1 MSDQTYA
8 SPGDPYWLSTRG
20 VDSVSFNKQDAP
32 PLAYLDKGIL
42 YELDDGVLYF
52 NGTPLS
58 GGGGGGDVSSSTD
71 PSLDNAAVR
80 FDSTTGKVI
89 QQSNLILKD
98 PSTDYSMEWDQYNVG
113 DAAAFRFMISDGDN
127 KNLTIG
133 VNSGS
138 PAMISSG
145 AADNTAVG
153 FGALAMAD
161 GCTGNV
167 AVGVNS
173 LSKVEF
179 GSENTAVGTGSLF
192 SVVSGNS
199 NTAIGFDSSSQ
210 LQSGSENTSVGLGAL
225 YSNVSGAG
233 NTVVGKNAAYLTTG
247 SNNVV
252 MGRAAAVF
260 LTSGSDNVAIGNSA
274 MQNMGAGSL
283 GVAVGT
289 GSQGATTHTGASIPC
304 TSVGAL
310 SLGRQTS
317 GESNNAFGY
326 RCMEGDTAL
335 TGSFNNCFGTVSMLN
350 ATTASYN
357 NCFGNSCLNGSNTS
371 VGNCCFGSGSGS
383 SLANG
388 DDFNVF
394 IGNGTAGVAGDSRT
408 IRIGA
413 PADGTGIGKPN
424 RCFIQGISGIT
435 TAGAA
440 VPVLVDADGQLG
452 TISSS
457 MKVKDNIR
465 AIEDTS
471 FLHSLE
477 ICNFEYKG
485 STQKQAGVIAEV
497 VEQIKPELVITQGN
511 GVKTVDYQYLF
522 ICALRE
528 LQLIAADLRSLRELR

>member
-1 MSDQTYA
+1 MSNQSFA
-8 SPGDPYWLSTRG
+8 SPSDPYWLSTRG
-20 VDSVSFNKQDAP
+20 VNSVSFNKQDAP
-32 PLAYLDKGIL
+32 PLAYIDKGIL
-42 YELDDGVLYF
+42 YQLESDGKLYF
-52 NGTPLS
+52 NGTPL
-58 GGGGGGDVSSSTD
+58 GGGGDVSSSTD
-71 PSLDNAAVR
+71 PSFDNAAVR

-89 QQSNLILKD
+89 QQSNLIMKD
-98 PSTDYSMEWDQYNVG
+98 PSTDWSMEWDQYNVG

-127 KNLTIG
+127 QNLTLG

-138 PAMISSG
+138 SVMLSSG

-153 FGALAMAD
+153 FGALAVAD

-167 AVGVNS
+167 AIGTDS
-173 LSKVEF
+173 LSSTQA
-179 GSENTAVGTGSLF
+179 GSTNTAVG
-192 SVVSGNS
+192 
-199 NTAIGFDSSSQ
+199 AQ
-210 LQSGSENTSVGLGAL
+210 AL
-225 YSNVSGAG
+225 YSNVSGDSNVAVG
-233 NTVVGKNAAYLTTG
+233 NSALYSCIG
-247 SNNVV
+247 SQ
-252 MGRAAAVF
+252 
-260 LTSGSDNVAIGNSA
+260 NVAIGTTA
-274 MQNMGAGSL
+274 LQDETQGVF

-289 GSQGATTHTGASIPC
+289 NSQGSTTHTGASIPC
-304 TSVGAL
+304 TSVGGL
-310 SLGRQTS
+310 SLANQTS

-335 TGSFNNCFGTVSMLN
+335 TGSYNNCFGTVSMLN

-357 NCFGNSCLNGSNTS
+357 NCFGNSCLNGSGTS
-371 VGNCCFGSGSGS
+371 VGNCCFGKSSGSA
-383 SLANG
+383 LVNG
-388 DDFNVF
+388 DNYNIFL
-394 IGNGTAGVAGDSRT
+394 GNGTEGVAGDSRT

-413 PADGTGIGKPN
+413 PADGVGIGKPN

-452 TISSS
+452 TVSSS

-528 LQLIAADLRSLRELR
+528 IQVLRAAHLDLASGIASLRDALRTPDSTA